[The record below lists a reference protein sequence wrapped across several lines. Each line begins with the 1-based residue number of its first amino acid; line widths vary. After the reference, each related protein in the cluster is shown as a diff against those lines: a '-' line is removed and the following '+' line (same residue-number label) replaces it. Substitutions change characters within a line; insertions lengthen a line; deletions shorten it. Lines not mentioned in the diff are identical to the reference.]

1 MKYLKTGA
9 MVLFLAPI
17 WIPVLVY
24 MGLIFIADRLRTDDD
39 TGRL

>member
-24 MGLIFIADRLRTDDD
+24 MGLMFMVYNFDKLDETKD
-39 TGRL
+39 

>member
-1 MKYLKTGA
+1 MRYLKTGA

-24 MGLIFIADRLRTDDD
+24 MGLMFMVYNFDKLDESED
-39 TGRL
+39 

>member
-24 MGLIFIADRLRTDDD
+24 MGLMFMVYSFDKLDESED
-39 TGRL
+39 

>member
-24 MGLIFIADRLRTDDD
+24 MGLMFMVYNFDKLDENED
-39 TGRL
+39 